1 MSYETQLTCP
11 VQRTI
16 ALMGDKW
23 KILVFIALS
32 DGSRRFGQIQRALD
46 GVTAK
51 VLTRQLRDLERDG
64 FLMRTVFA
72 EVPPR
77 VEYELTELG
86 RSFLPIVEQL
96 KDWSAKHSD
105 ELMARHELISA

>member
-11 VQRTI
+11 VHRTI

-23 KILVFIALS
+23 KILVFTALS
-32 DGSRRFGQIQRALD
+32 EGPLRFGQIQRALE

-51 VLTRQLRDLERDG
+51 VLTRQLRDLEKDG
-64 FLMRTVFA
+64 FLTRTVHA

-77 VEYELTELG
+77 VEYALTDLG
-86 RSFLPIVEQL
+86 RSFLPVVRKL
-96 KDWSAKHSD
+96 KDWAAAHAD

>member
-11 VQRTI
+11 IQRTI

-32 DGSRRFGQIQRALD
+32 AGPMRFGHIQRALA

-64 FLMRTVFA
+64 FLTRTVHA

-86 RSFLPIVEQL
+86 RSFLPIVDQL
-96 KDWSAKHSD
+96 KDWAEAHAT
-105 ELMARHELISA
+105 ELMARHELVSA